1 MDRILVAY
9 DGSESARRALD
20 QAAALANEHPVTVV
34 SVAELLPQFGR
45 AAAML
50 RPEEDEKPKRELAE
64 AVQIL
69 ADRGVK
75 ASAIER
81 RGDPSDLIIDTAK
94 QEGADLIVLGTR
106 GLSPIKS
113 WMLGSV
119 STRVLHHAPCD
130 VLVVR

>member
-1 MDRILVAY
+1 MNRILVAY

-20 QAAALANEHPVTVV
+20 QAAALANGHQVTVV

-45 AAAML
+45 AAPML
-50 RPEEDEKPKRELAE
+50 VPEEDEERKRELAE
-64 AVQIL
+64 AVEIL

-75 ASAIER
+75 ANAIER

-94 QEGADLIVLGTR
+94 NEGADLIVLGTR

>member
-20 QAAALANEHPVTVV
+20 QTADLANGHRVTVV

-45 AAAML
+45 AAPML
-50 RPEEDEKPKRELAE
+50 LPEEDEERKRELAE

-75 ASAIER
+75 ANAIER

-94 QEGADLIVLGTR
+94 NERADLIVLGTR